1 MVLCAWRLHETNER
15 RRWTIQVKKALSFF
29 VFAFAKLVG
38 DKHLLGEVYSGDPSA
53 DSLVIRTSIRTPLIP
68 NRSEE
73 EFGEDCG

>member
-1 MVLCAWRLHETNER
+1 VLHIEGAEVGGG
-15 RRWTIQVKKALSFF
+15 Q
-29 VFAFAKLVG
+29 LVG